1 MPRIFLSHCSK
12 DKKTVR
18 KIEKSLQN
26 SLIKTWIDE
35 IDIPGGG
42 RLNGK
47 ILRGIKDCDYFAPI
61 ITNNYINSDWC
72 ARELEGAI
80 ALERKKEI
88 KIFPILLEERS
99 ELTFGDELEEL
110 KDSFEINIFDR
121 IRYVEFDSHDF
132 DQSIKNLLS
141 DFWGNECVKFEP
153 LKSIVLNNEESILIE
168 FSITNTKDGLV
179 SNFIET
185 WNFNIKEFV
194 ADTTSDGKP
203 LKFDLPIVF
212 SGRAPGWLLM
222 YLAIPFNNLRTVYVY
237 NNQTKDY
244 ICVCTPLNSD
254 HVLGSAVK
262 TV

>member
-1 MPRIFLSHCSK
+1 MPKIFLSHCSK
-12 DKKTVR
+12 DKRMVEE
-18 KIEKSLQN
+18 IEKSLQN

-35 IDIPGGG
+35 VDIPGGG
-42 RLNGK
+42 RLTEE
-47 ILRGIKDCDYFAPI
+47 ILKGIKGCDYFAPI
-61 ITNNYINSDWC
+61 ITNNYIHSDWC
-72 ARELEGAI
+72 FDELEDAI
-80 ALERKKEI
+80 TLARRNKI
-88 KIFPILLEERS
+88 KIFPILLEEKS
-99 ELTFGDELEEL
+99 ELKFGDRLEL
-110 KDSFEINIFDR
+110 KTFFEIKIFSK
-121 IRYVEFDSHDF
+121 IAYIAFDPNDF
-132 DQSIKNLLS
+132 DKSIKNLLNG
-141 DFWGNECVKFEP
+141 FWGNESVKFEP
-153 LKSIVLNNEESILIE
+153 LKSISLNNKKSILIE
-168 FSITNTKDGLV
+168 FSITKGTLI